1 MNFEARFIDLPFKLN
16 EVMLTPKFVKWN
28 LLGTTIRPFGLTL
41 NNNGLHV
48 RIQEIENS
56 NRKRASLFL
65 TCDPDAVLEFL
76 GLDADAYKHPFESV
90 ESMYRYVCGC
100 RFFNDESYVRGELKA
115 SDRKRIAQRE
125 MYRVFVEDWLPENA
139 HFVGQQNKKNT
150 QSSRDDVLEESL
162 NEFGKREYYGSELR
176 NGGRRRRSY
185 WQSKREDKNERRMR
199 QNQRN
204 MHPPG

>member
-1 MNFEARFIDLPFKLN
+1 M
-16 EVMLTPKFVKWN
+16 
-28 LLGTTIRPFGLTL
+28 
-41 NNNGLHV
+41 

-76 GLDADAYKHPFESV
+76 GLDVDAYKHPFESV

-125 MYRVFVEDWLPENA
+125 TYRVFVEDWLPENA
-139 HFVGQQNKKNT
+139 HFVGQQNKKNA

-162 NEFGKREYYGSELR
+162 NEFGKREYYEKRVEEWRKEKKELLAKQEGRQERKANAAESEEYA
-176 NGGRRRRSY
+176 SA
-185 WQSKREDKNERRMR
+185 WMKRLDCNA
-199 QNQRN
+199 
-204 MHPPG
+204 